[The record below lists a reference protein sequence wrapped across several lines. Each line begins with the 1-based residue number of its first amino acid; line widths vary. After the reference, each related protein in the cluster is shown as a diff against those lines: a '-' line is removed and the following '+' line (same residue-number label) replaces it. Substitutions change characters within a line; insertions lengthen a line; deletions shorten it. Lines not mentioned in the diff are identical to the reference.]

1 MESPDFADR
10 QRSYQL
16 FDLQG
21 RLMRQNA
28 IQNETQINL
37 SYLSSSTYLL

>member
-28 IQNETQINL
+28 IYQMKLKLI
-37 SYLSSSTYLL
+37 